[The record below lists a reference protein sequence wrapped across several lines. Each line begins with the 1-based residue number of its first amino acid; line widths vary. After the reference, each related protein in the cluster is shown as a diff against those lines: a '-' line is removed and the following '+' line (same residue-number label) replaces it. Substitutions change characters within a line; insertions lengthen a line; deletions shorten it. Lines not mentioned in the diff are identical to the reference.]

1 MNELLAQLQAVAGI
15 GSSGLM
21 TGLMVFFRIGAMA
34 ALLPVFG
41 EQVVPA
47 RLRLGVALALTAV
60 VAPAVADKLP
70 LVQDGLALLPML
82 LTESAIGL
90 VLGLMLRL
98 FVLALQMA
106 AVQIAQASSLS
117 QMVGGIAPE
126 PQPAVGQLMT
136 FAGLALAAKAGL
148 GAHVAA
154 LTVQSYALLPA
165 GHMPVVGDL
174 SDWGLMRIT
183 AAFTLAFSLAAPF
196 TIASVLYNLALGL
209 VNRAMPQLA
218 VTLIGAPALTF
229 GALLLLLV
237 TLPAMLMVWQGALN
251 GFLAAPYAVPP

>member
-1 MNELLAQLQAVAGI
+1 MTPLLAQLQDLAGI
-15 GSSGLM
+15 GTNGLM
-21 TGLMVFFRIGAMA
+21 VGLQVFFRIGAMA

-60 VAPAVADKLP
+60 VAPAVADAIP
-70 LVQDGLALLPML
+70 RAQDGLELLPLL

-117 QMVGGIAPE
+117 QMVGGVAPE

-148 GAHVAA
+148 GAHVAS
-154 LTVQSYALLPA
+154 LTVESYALLPA
-165 GHMPVVGDL
+165 GQMPLVGDL
-174 SDWGLMRIT
+174 SDWGLARIT
-183 AAFTLAFSLAAPF
+183 ACFTLAFSLAAPF

-209 VNRAMPQLA
+209 VNRAMPQLS

-229 GALLLLLV
+229 GALVLLV
-237 TLPAMLMVWQGALN
+237 LTLPAMLMVWQGALTV
-251 GFLAAPYAVPP
+251 FLASPYAVPP

>member
-1 MNELLAQLQAVAGI
+1 MNTLFGPLQSLADI
-15 GSSGLM
+15 GSNGLIA
-21 TGLMVFFRIGAMA
+21 GLMVFFRIGAMA
-34 ALLPVFG
+34 FLMPVFG

-47 RLRLGVALALTAV
+47 RLRLGIALALTAV
-60 VAPAVADKLP
+60 VAPAVTDKLP
-70 LVQDGLALLPML
+70 PVQDGAAMLPML

-90 VLGLMLRL
+90 VLGLTLRL
-98 FVLALQMA
+98 FVLVLQMA
-106 AVQIAQASSLS
+106 AIQIAQASSLS

-126 PQPAVGQLMT
+126 PQPAIGQLMT

-148 GAHVAA
+148 GAHIAA

-165 GHMPVVGDL
+165 GRMPVVGDL
-174 SDWGLMRIT
+174 SNWGLLRIT

-209 VNRAMPQLA
+209 VNRAMPQLS

-229 GALLLLLV
+229 GALVLLV
-237 TLPAMLMVWQGALN
+237 LTLPAMMMVWQGALD
-251 GFLAAPYAVPP
+251 GFLSAPYAVPP